1 MVLLERLKALLVK
14 PQSYGSHA
22 GSEDCTLEKYGT
34 AWREFVAKLLRGYC
48 DYD

>member
-22 GSEDCTLEKYGT
+22 GSEDCTLEKYG
-34 AWREFVAKLLRGYC
+34 WWEFVAKLLRGYC